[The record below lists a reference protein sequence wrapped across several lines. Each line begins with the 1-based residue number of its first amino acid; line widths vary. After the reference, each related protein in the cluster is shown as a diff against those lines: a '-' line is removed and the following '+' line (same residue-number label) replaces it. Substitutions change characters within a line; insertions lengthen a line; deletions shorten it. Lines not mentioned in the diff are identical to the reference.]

1 MRVLFCSLTKIYFL
15 SGLIPLLIMVQF
27 ANAQTTIN
35 PIPPGLHKCI
45 DLTVGIYGIGIGL
58 NASMGKNGNVS
69 KATDDTVKAIE
80 GCVKGA
86 YLKLYPNG

>member
-1 MRVLFCSLTKIYFL
+1 MMINQAAIVLGVLLVLLVAPSL
-15 SGLIPLLIMVQF
+15 

-35 PIPPGLHKCI
+35 PIPTGLHKCI
-45 DLTVGIYGIGIGL
+45 DLAVNVYGISVGL
-58 NASMGKNGNVS
+58 DVTTGKYDIKKG
-69 KATDDTVKAIE
+69 TDDAVKNIE